1 MGCKAKLRN
10 DIKSRGN
17 PSIEFYFE
25 NKPRYFCYGYIDNRT
40 DEFIEECRN
49 CPENVYM
56 ADEVMKQLKKG
67 EKPIYD
73 GLRNRTKKK
82 KLGDED
88 K

>member
-25 NKPRYFCYGYIDNRT
+25 NKPRYFCY
-40 DEFIEECRN
+40 